1 MNEGSFLKE
10 QFCDTGLLELPWLQL
25 EFTATCI
32 GSDEGGNMY
41 CICLHCSGNNVLF
54 RRKYFILKDPSYTFC
69 FLRLELLVILKDITD
84 FHLVISLI
92 SEEKYSQIGQTYPP
106 HSTTYFGWGNS
117 FYIPLV
123 GNILTRESHTT
134 WPDDQPGFWLAVVNK
149 MEHVTSSSL
158 SLILKATEQYRFFR
172 AVLLQLKCNGTY
184 TAVLL
189 GQKTIIV
196 LIWGWNHTNK
206 C

>member
-1 MNEGSFLKE
+1 
-10 QFCDTGLLELPWLQL
+10 
-25 EFTATCI
+25 
-32 GSDEGGNMY
+32 MY

-106 HSTTYFGWGNS
+106 HCTTYFGWGNS

-123 GNILTRESHTT
+123 GTYLRERATQPDLMTSQDFDCQWLTKWNMLPHPLFPLFSKPQNNI
-134 WPDDQPGFWLAVVNK
+134 GFSGLF
-149 MEHVTSSSL
+149 S
-158 SLILKATEQYRFFR
+158 
-172 AVLLQLKCNGTY
+172 CN
-184 TAVLL
+184 
-189 GQKTIIV
+189 
-196 LIWGWNHTNK
+196 
-206 C
+206 